1 MNFESLRNSI
11 DGDLFTDDLNRI
23 IYATDGSAY
32 REIPAAVT
40 RPVDKEDVKK
50 IIRFARENKTSIIP
64 RGAGTSL
71 AGQVVGPG
79 IVVDVS
85 KYMNRILEFNPGEK
99 YILTEPGVI
108 LAELNQFLAPHGL
121 FFGPETSTANRCCL
135 GGMLGNNSC
144 GLHSIIYGSVREHIL
159 EIDAILSDGSETT
172 FKELTTEEFNSK
184 CNGNAGSVEV

>member
-85 KYMNRILEFNPGEK
+85 KYMNRILEFNPGER

-184 CNGNAGSVEV
+184 